1 LKKIKL
7 FIISESWDGC
17 YYYRV
22 EVFKRYSKIF
32 DVRTNID
39 YKTGKIKDPYICLDD
54 IFDSEIIVFLRPTRI
69 EYFVLLK
76 ILKSYGK
83 IVIFSSDDSFST
95 IDSKNPAKNLKK
107 NLHINEEFLK
117 NSDVAI
123 VSTEF
128 LKNEYKTKNINI
140 YIVPNLID
148 FEEYKSLY
156 QANNNQNLRI
166 GLIGS
171 VQTAE
176 NAGKFLKT
184 LKDIYNKY
192 HNITFVFFGSDD
204 VKMTNFIIKELK
216 SRCEFVRSV
225 PIMEYAKKLADLR
238 IDIALIPRKDNFF
251 NRCKSNC
258 KYQEL
263 SALKI
268 ATIAQGFAD
277 GKSPYQNCIENNVNG
292 YIVMRDSDWE
302 KYLTILIKDR
312 DLLNKIK
319 ENAYKYVSKNFN
331 VKKNIDAW
339 DQTYLKILENYV
351 NNLKPT
357 NNDLELTKRSLET
370 LSNIMKKDTVIKNKN
385 KEILFLNNEIIR
397 IRNTPIYKTAR
408 KIKGVLKK

>member
-1 LKKIKL
+1 
-7 FIISESWDGC
+7 
-17 YYYRV
+17 
-22 EVFKRYSKIF
+22 
-32 DVRTNID
+32 
-39 YKTGKIKDPYICLDD
+39 
-54 IFDSEIIVFLRPTRI
+54 
-69 EYFVLLK
+69 
-76 ILKSYGK
+76 
-83 IVIFSSDDSFST
+83 
-95 IDSKNPAKNLKK
+95 
-107 NLHINEEFLK
+107 
-117 NSDVAI
+117 
-123 VSTEF
+123 
-128 LKNEYKTKNINI
+128 
-140 YIVPNLID
+140 
-148 FEEYKSLY
+148 
-156 QANNNQNLRI
+156 
-166 GLIGS
+166 
-171 VQTAE
+171 
-176 NAGKFLKT
+176 
-184 LKDIYNKY
+184 
-192 HNITFVFFGSDD
+192 
-204 VKMTNFIIKELK
+204 
-216 SRCEFVRSV
+216 
-225 PIMEYAKKLADLR
+225 MEYAKKLADLR